1 MTAVAINR
9 WLAAVAKGVSIL
21 LGLTLIVAVVINIV
35 NVIGRYIFNS
45 PVEGADE
52 VEIFLMIGLAFFGA
66 LVAHING
73 RHLRMDVL
81 ARRFPPWQGRAVKV
95 LEALVAVVACGVVS
109 WASFNYTSR
118 IWRLNSHSDNAHIP
132 MWIPHSILTASF
144 VLMTVVGAIRLFV
157 PAPSPE
163 HVELADHGEPAGHPE
178 LSA

>member
-1 MTAVAINR
+1 MNATPINR
-9 WLAAVAKGVSIL
+9 GLAALANGVSVL

-35 NVIGRYIFNS
+35 NVVGRYVFNS

-81 ARRFPPWQGRAVKV
+81 ARRFPPRGGRAVKA
-95 LEALVAVVACGVVS
+95 LEALVAVVVCGVVS

-144 VLMTVVGAIRLFV
+144 TLMTLVGVVRLFV
-157 PAPSPE
+157 PAPPLP
-163 HVELADHGEPAGHPE
+163 VDHPE
-178 LSA
+178 LSE